1 MNDFLKSR
9 RLYML
14 FVLPFLVMA
23 IAFLGGYF
31 PGEPMNTVQVKGSI
45 NIAFINQL
53 DKFWLSVIGFI
64 VVLGVAYLIFF
75 INERYKLLYQ
85 TTTLPSLIYVLLT
98 SGIMVNLGI
107 DYLLI
112 SVFIVAIAVDR
123 LQLAINDIKNNH
135 ALYDFGLLI
144 MLAVAIYPKFVLLV
158 VWAMCVLFFS
168 GRSTLK
174 DIMALLWG
182 LLTPVVF
189 LMFYYFWTGH
199 LSVLPDIFV
208 RNLWVGEHVHHLP
221 AIEIVRLS
229 LLLFLLLVALY
240 NLSVKYSVL
249 TVSHR
254 RGILAL
260 VSMLIFLS
268 LTLFVIPGNYYD
280 FMYMIALPLSFIY
293 AQYFLTYRAVIFG
306 NLMFVLLLSA
316 CFLTYLV

>member
-1 MNDFLKSR
+1 
-9 RLYML
+9 ML

-240 NLSVKYSVL
+240 NLSVRYSVL

-280 FMYMIALPLSFIY
+280 FMYVIALPLSFIY

-306 NLMFVLLLSA
+306 NLMFVLFLSA

>member
-1 MNDFLKSR
+1 
-9 RLYML
+9 ML

-182 LLTPVVF
+182 LLTPVAF

-240 NLSVKYSVL
+240 NLSVRYSVL

-280 FMYMIALPLSFIY
+280 FMYVIALPLSFIY